1 MVNNNSKRRNNNNN
15 KKQSRRSMLGGIGG
29 RSIRNL
35 ALGGIAMTVGNQFLT
50 RWTGRLGQY
59 ALPVNMIAVGTLLS
73 GAGQKDLVS
82 AGLKLGSS
90 QLFNQYAAPTLMGF
104 AGQARGQV
112 AAAGLRADVY
122 NQ

>member
-1 MVNNNSKRRNNNNN
+1 MVNNNKRRRNNNN
-15 KKQSRRSMLGGIGG
+15 KSKPSRKSMLGAIGG

-50 RWTGRLGQY
+50 RWTGKLGQY
-59 ALPVNMIAVGTLLS
+59 ALPVNMIAVGTILS

-112 AAAGLRADVY
+112 AASGLRPDVY